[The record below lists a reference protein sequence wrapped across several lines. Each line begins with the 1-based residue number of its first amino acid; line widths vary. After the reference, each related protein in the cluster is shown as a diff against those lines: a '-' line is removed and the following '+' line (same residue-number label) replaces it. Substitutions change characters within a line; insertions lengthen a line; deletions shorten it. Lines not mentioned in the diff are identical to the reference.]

1 MVTIAILSIL
11 LLAVIGG
18 IVLSYIPHILIAIMV
33 ASVILLHKFP
43 PFIIKLYHIFT
54 P

>member
-18 IVLSYIPHILIAIMV
+18 IILSYMPYILMVIMA
-33 ASVILLHKFP
+33 ASVILLTVAVCKW
-43 PFIIKLYHIFT
+43 IVK
-54 P
+54 

>member
-18 IVLSYIPHILIAIMV
+18 IILSYIPHILIAIMA
-33 ASVILLHKFP
+33 ASVILLTVAVCKW
-43 PFIIKLYHIFT
+43 IVK
-54 P
+54 

>member
-18 IVLSYIPHILIAIMV
+18 IVLSYIPYILLAILA
-33 ASVILLHKFP
+33 ASVILVTVAICKW
-43 PFIIKLYHIFT
+43 FIK
-54 P
+54 